1 MDCLF
6 YEQNEQKE
14 PRQEPV
20 FQVLA
25 SYLTNYQHLFDY
37 SSTAACAALFGASK

>member
-14 PRQEPV
+14 PRQIPV
-20 FQVLA
+20 RQVLA
-25 SYLTNYQHLFDY
+25 SYLTNYQHSVAY
-37 SSTAACAALFGASK
+37 SSTAACAAANEH